1 MFLSKK
7 KGDSAESRGGM
18 VKSRRIVFFVD
29 TRAASPY
36 TPPTKKRLRKKAA
49 GKARES

>member
-1 MFLSKK
+1 MFFGRKK
-7 KGDSAESRGGM
+7 GGDSAESKDGPIPADG
-18 VKSRRIVFFVD
+18 FFVD